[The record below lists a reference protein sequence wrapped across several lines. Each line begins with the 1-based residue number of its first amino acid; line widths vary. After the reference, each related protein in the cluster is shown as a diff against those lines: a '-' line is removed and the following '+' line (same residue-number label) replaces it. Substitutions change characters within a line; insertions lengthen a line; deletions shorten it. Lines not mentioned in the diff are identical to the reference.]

1 MKAAKQLKL
10 GLSLRGGGYHA
21 AAWRHPDVP
30 LDAER
35 SVAHYVRVA
44 QTAERGKF
52 DMIFLADALGVRKS
66 GNDFNQLSLSGTPFR
81 FEPVTILS
89 ALAMVTQR
97 IGLVATASTS
107 YHEPYHVARL
117 FGSLDLICGGRA
129 GWNVVTSIAAAEAQ
143 NFSRDAHF
151 GVEDRYARAREFVE
165 VVFGLWNSWDEKPFT
180 NDRSAERFFDPGKLH
195 RLDHKGDYYAVR
207 GPLNLPPLPQRR
219 PVISQAGASDAGQDL
234 AAATADIVFS
244 AQQTIEG
251 AQAFYRSV
259 KDRTV
264 SHGRSPEAVKL
275 MPGLLPIVGRTQ
287 AEAED
292 KHGALQAL
300 IDPKLGL
307 SLIEA
312 MVGDLSGY
320 PVDGPVPVKELLA
333 DQTTA
338 PSIAKALQQMSQDK
352 GFTIRQLW
360 ESVALG
366 RGHGIVVG
374 TPETIADHMQYWME
388 AEAADGFNI
397 VPSHLPVAIDDF
409 VDLVVPELQRR
420 GLFRTDYEGETFRD
434 HLGAPL

>member
-1 MKAAKQLKL
+1 MASRQLKL

-21 AAWRHPDVP
+21 AAWRHPAVP

-66 GNDFNQLSLSGTPFR
+66 GNDFEQLSLSGTPFR

-97 IGLVATASTS
+97 IGLIATASTS

-117 FGSLDLICGGRA
+117 FGSLDLISGGRA

-151 GVEDRYARAREFVE
+151 GLDDRYARAREFVE
-165 VVFGLWNSWDEKPFT
+165 VVFGLWNGWDADPFT
-180 NDRSAERFFDPGKLH
+180 NDRTAPRFFDPDKLH
-195 RLDHKGDYYAVR
+195 RLDHKGPYYSVR

-234 AAATADIVFS
+234 AAATADIVFC
-244 AQQTIEG
+244 AQQTVDG
-251 AQAFYRSV
+251 ARAFYQSV
-259 KDRTV
+259 KGRTAG
-264 SHGRSPEAVKL
+264 HGRSPDAVKI

-287 AEAED
+287 AEAQD
-292 KHGALQAL
+292 KHSALQAL

-338 PSIAKALQQMSQDK
+338 PSIAKALQQLSQDK
-352 GFTIRQLW
+352 GLTIRQLW

-366 RGHGIVVG
+366 RGHGIIVG
-374 TPETIADHMQYWME
+374 TPQSIADHMQYWFE
-388 AEAADGFNI
+388 SGAADGFNI
-397 VPSHLPVAIDDF
+397 VPSHLPVAIEDF
-409 VDLVVPELQRR
+409 VDLVIPELQRR
-420 GLFRTDYEGETFRD
+420 GLFRTEYEGNSFRD
-434 HLGAPL
+434 HLGAGL